1 MGKKIDDV
9 KQFLENNGINA
20 YRKFDDG
27 LVYKDKHNGHIYSI
41 YYELLDEHLDNNC
54 SIILG
59 DVSSNIQNKI
69 TILRKIN
76 DINKDNF
83 IYNIYISDDNC
94 LVILFSYMCP
104 VEFFDAESFLQ
115 YTVDHIN
122 NLKKKDFFGLT
133 QYIDNVSNNN
143 INDTSKNVNNNNNGY
158 MINFKRNWTYSSL
171 VEDLHNTSDR
181 LKEDLNEALEINDKQ
196 KKLETLKKLQ
206 EHYNSAEIN
215 DLFNSRAHDWM
226 YDNNPSHDE
235 CMVIN
240 NYITSYQYSLIDIA
254 DSIRYL
260 SNEEVDNDEDNDDEY
275 DEYEDDDDIDNVSNN
290 NINDTSKNVNNN
302 NNNGYY
308 VHKVNNINDI
318 SNKLSLCYSC
328 AYFDRHKCINQ
339 NTTVF
344 QKKDNDDSFEC
355 FYYKLLDELI
365 FCDKHGNT
373 ISAISNSA
381 DFLEKMY
388 YTNEILACKYNNSH
402 DRENTAYNLVSNSD
416 WNNLLNYCDGWLK
429 EEPLN
434 HGAYNLRGLAKSNLN
449 FKPEQ
454 VIKDYARAIRLYPFE
469 KDYYGNLAKQ
479 YYRLGDKNGAKTGLN
494 LKLKMHGEFSSDEQ
508 KIYDWCN
515 TEANN
520 EFGCLQIFFIIS
532 LIAFAISCPPIG
544 VPLLI
549 IIFFIYKK

>member
-215 DLFNSRAHDWM
+215 DLFLSRAHEWM
-226 YDNNPSHDE
+226 YDNNPSHNE
-235 CMVIN
+235 CMIIN
-240 NYITSYQYSLIDIA
+240 NYINSYHYALIDIA

-260 SNEEVDNDEDNDDEY
+260 SNEEVDNDEDDDDEY
-275 DEYEDDDDIDNVSNN
+275 DEYEDDDDEYDDYDDYYDESETVTQPVPPAQPVKQPLNN
-290 NINDTSKNVNNN
+290 NTDSKET
-302 NNNGYY
+302 
-308 VHKVNNINDI
+308 ID
-318 SNKLSLCYSC
+318 SLL
-328 AYFDRHKCINQ
+328 
-339 NTTVF
+339 
-344 QKKDNDDSFEC
+344 NDDIFVDAKGNSLSAIHDSNMFLERMC
-355 FYYKLLDELI
+355 ERTKIYALTYKNSVEVERKSDELFENESWEEI
-365 FCDKHGNT
+365 INFCTKH
-373 ISAISNSA
+373 IASMPM
-381 DFLEKMY
+381 D
-388 YTNEILACKYNNSH
+388 
-402 DRENTAYNLVSNSD
+402 
-416 WNNLLNYCDGWLK
+416 DGL
-429 EEPLN
+429 
-434 HGAYNLRGLAKSNLN
+434 YNLRGIAKHKLN
-449 FKPEQ
+449 YPPQ
-454 VIKDYARAIRLYPFE
+454 DIIKDYAIAIKLNPMSPNL
-469 KDYYGNLAKQ
+469 YGNLAIQ
-479 YYRLGDKNGAKTGLN
+479 YDRLGSNKLTLKALLAKRAKGGTFADYEEELFETCNAEKQRQKYNTSSSSIIEMMIKLGFTALLMIVVGLVIIN
-494 LKLKMHGEFSSDEQ
+494 IIYFSFLRD
-508 KIYDWCN
+508 
-515 TEANN
+515 
-520 EFGCLQIFFIIS
+520 
-532 LIAFAISCPPIG
+532 
-544 VPLLI
+544 
-549 IIFFIYKK
+549 